1 MKASPI
7 AIALALA
14 SAACTVPLARNTRPD
29 VAAVMRTPTSPEGS
43 SPSRTTPTRDIPY
56 ELLTPE
62 LTGLVRVV
70 GDGHRTL
77 LSFASE
83 PPRGLMIFDENGKA
97 ISYRAVGQ
105 TVIIDG
111 VRRGWLIRTPTRM
124 SYAQTQTP
132 KRVAH
137 LEETSAESP
146 DPSALPSDLAAARA
160 GVLSAEERL
169 AGLSNEIEKAE
180 RGEPAEPLA
189 RLKGEIE
196 EIQTEID
203 GIHATLVR
211 THFASGS
218 ALLVLSEDA
227 RGALIDAARRAES
240 VQIQGGA
247 DSTGSEAVNVRI
259 ALARAQAVRDVL
271 VGGGVE
277 SGKVSTRPATREY
290 VASNATASGRALNR
304 RVDVFLIG
312 PSGEPTLG
320 MSRDE
325 AVPAQGQDSASS
337 DRALAV
343 SQAIS
348 PDLGHS
354 SAAD

>member
-14 SAACTVPLARNTRPD
+14 SAACTVPVARHTRPD
-29 VAAVMRTPTSPEGS
+29 VAPPVRTTTLPKGS
-43 SPSRTTPTRDIPY
+43 SPSRITPRGDTSY

-62 LTGLVRVV
+62 LTGLEGVV
-70 GDGHRTL
+70 DDAHRTY

-83 PPRGLMIFDENGKA
+83 PPLGLMIFDENGKA
-97 ISYRAVGQ
+97 LSFSTVGK
-105 TVIIDG
+105 TAIVDG

-132 KRVAH
+132 EQVAR
-137 LEETSAESP
+137 LEEPRADSSH
-146 DPSALPSDLAAARA
+146 PSDLPADLAAARA

-169 AGLSNEIEKAE
+169 AGLSNEIEKAS
-180 RGEPAEPLA
+180 RGEPSAPLA

-196 EIQTEID
+196 GIQTEID

-218 ALLVLSEDA
+218 ALLMLSEEA
-227 RGALIDAARRAES
+227 RGALIDAARRAET
-240 VQIQGGA
+240 VKIQGGT

-277 SGKVSTRPATREY
+277 PEKVTTRPATREY
-290 VASNATASGRALNR
+290 VATNATASGRAINR
-304 RVDVFLIG
+304 RVDVFFIG
-312 PSGEPTLG
+312 PSGEPTPVVSQDG
-320 MSRDE
+320 TM
-325 AVPAQGQDSASS
+325 PAQGQGGAIP
-337 DRALAV
+337 DRALAA
-343 SQAIS
+343 SQATS
-348 PDLGHS
+348 SELGHS
-354 SAAD
+354 SDVD